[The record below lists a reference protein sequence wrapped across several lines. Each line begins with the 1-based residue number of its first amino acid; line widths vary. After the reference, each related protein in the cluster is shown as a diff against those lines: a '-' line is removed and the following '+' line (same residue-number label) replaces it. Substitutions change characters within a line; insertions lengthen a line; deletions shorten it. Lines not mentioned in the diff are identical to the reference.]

1 MEDIHSS
8 KQNVVEAEDTRSREL
23 DGERCSRTRTGW
35 VSPQPV
41 KKGCGEWVSR
51 RIMVTFREIGNKN
64 EEQTW
69 VEKNKFSLAQFL
81 FDMSTDHA
89 DTRKLEIT

>member
-23 DGERCSRTRTGW
+23 DGERCNRTRIGW

-41 KKGCGEWVSR
+41 KKGCGEWVS

-69 VEKNKFSLAQFL
+69 VEKTSLVWHIFYLMCQQI
-81 FDMSTDHA
+81 MRTPGNW
-89 DTRKLEIT
+89 K